1 MADKNEILNIYTDGA
16 CKGNPG
22 IGGWGAI
29 LEYGNTKKEIKGY
42 SINTTNNIM
51 ELTAVIKALEC
62 LNRKCKIVITTDSN
76 YVKNGITDWI
86 KSWKN
91 NGWKT
96 AKKSPVKNK
105 DLWIKLD
112 SLVANH
118 DIDWKWIKGH
128 SGHPQNERAD
138 ELANEAIILNLES
151 YLNLDNHDKK
161 YGSFRE
167 STFGL
172 DLNRRAYKIRFFY
185 KPNNGIIGLKF
196 NIFNFNYS
204 GIPVKFNK

>member
-29 LEYGNTKKEIKGY
+29 LEYGRTKKEIKGY

-105 DLWIKLD
+105 ELWIKLD

-138 ELANEAIILNLES
+138 ELANEAIIL
-151 YLNLDNHDKK
+151 KGK
-161 YGSFRE
+161 
-167 STFGL
+167 
-172 DLNRRAYKIRFFY
+172 
-185 KPNNGIIGLKF
+185 
-196 NIFNFNYS
+196 
-204 GIPVKFNK
+204 